1 MTISLENVLTS
12 GRRLA
17 DASEVRRFKALNLTL
32 LLFVLL
38 APALGILFYVVDAS
52 FLFQLMVIS
61 ALVGAAVLLT
71 MRLTGS
77 LALGGNL
84 GVFVLWG
91 TLFLV
96 RWYSG
101 GISSDSLILLSWI
114 WNAVLILLAIFITGY
129 VWGTI
134 WSCLIF
140 LESGLVVF
148 LYQRGFPFP
157 NLIPAEISPVYAL
170 GFYLVGLLTMLF
182 LAFFFEKG
190 RDDAQ
195 RREEEKSRMLVELR
209 RYMEDILERLPVP
222 TFVLDH
228 NHRVVQWNRACHE
241 MTGIGREEILGK
253 RVWEGFALDEKGS
266 LADKLLDN
274 PDMLY
279 EKYSNSIISMT
290 ETGSFSVETILPR
303 LNNGMRAIIQTAPI
317 LDQDGK
323 VKGAVQTIQETG
335 DGDSPYR
342 GNGGSSGNG
351 IEGSIYPIFKI
362 DSAGKIS
369 GWNNAAEEAFGYLFS
384 EMLGKSPMTMVAKS
398 YRTDFRDTLI
408 RGLRGESFQAKEWK
422 YYTNEGQPVFVLAH
436 VQPVF
441 GPSNK
446 VFECI
451 VVNTDITDLMLRLK
465 KLGRTVME
473 GKERYRKLSD
483 EYSLLKSNIAT
494 YLRKRE

>member
-1 MTISLENVLTS
+1 M
-12 GRRLA
+12 
-17 DASEVRRFKALNLTL
+17 
-32 LLFVLL
+32 
-38 APALGILFYVVDAS
+38 
-52 FLFQLMVIS
+52 
-61 ALVGAAVLLT
+61 
-71 MRLTGS
+71 
-77 LALGGNL
+77 
-84 GVFVLWG
+84 
-91 TLFLV
+91 
-96 RWYSG
+96 
-101 GISSDSLILLSWI
+101 
-114 WNAVLILLAIFITGY
+114 ILLAIFITGY

-134 WSCLIF
+134 WSCLVF
-140 LESGLVVF
+140 LESGLVVY
-148 LYQRGFPFP
+148 LYQRGFAFP
-157 NLIPAEISPVYAL
+157 NLIPAEISPAYAL
-170 GFYLVGLLTMLF
+170 GLYLVGLLTMLF

-195 RREEEKSRMLVELR
+195 QREEDKSRMLVEVR

-222 TFVLDH
+222 TFVLDQ
-228 NHRVVQWNRACHE
+228 NHRIVQWNRACHE

-253 RVWEGFALDEKGS
+253 RVWDGFALDENGS

-303 LNNGMRAIIQTAPI
+303 LNNGMRAILQTAPI
-317 LDQDGK
+317 LDPDGK
-323 VKGAVQTIQETG
+323 VKGAVQTIQEVGEG
-335 DGDSPYR
+335 DASHRNEGV
-342 GNGGSSGNG
+342 SGNG
-351 IEGSIYPIFKI
+351 VEASAYPVFKI

-369 GWNNAAEEAFGYLFS
+369 GWNKACEEAFGFLFS
-384 EMLGKSPMTMVAKS
+384 DMLGKSPMNIVAKS
-398 YRTDFRDTLI
+398 YRTDFRDTIL
-408 RGLRGESFQAKEWK
+408 RVLRGESFHAKEWK
-422 YYTNEGQPVFVLAH
+422 YYTNEGQPIFVLAR

-473 GKERYRKLSD
+473 GKEKYRKLSD